1 MANITI
7 GQYYPENSII
17 HKLDPRV
24 KLFGTMVFIVML
36 FLLDSVPGY
45 ILFTVFMAAIIKA
58 SKVPFGKLLK
68 GVRAILFIYFLVR
81 IERVYDTGRR
91 IIFNMGINSNKRR
104 LDKSRFYSNKTG
116 LSGNLYFGND
126 TYNNTK

>member
-45 ILFTVFMAAIIKA
+45 ILFTVFMSAIIKA

-68 GVRAILFIYFLVR
+68 GVRAILFILLFSAVLNVFM
-81 IERVYDTGRR
+81 TPG